1 MLLEIVAVFNIVS
14 RPDFGH
20 QRKTAHIVI
29 LDCFPV
35 PEVSPGVSTDFLWL
49 WVVVV
54 AYCNIDDDIARVVSG
69 IDALV
74 DGTIYVDVPDCTSVS
89 KDMALP

>member
-20 QRKTAHIVI
+20 QRETADIVI
-29 LDCFPV
+29 LDCSPV
-35 PEVSPGVSTDFLWL
+35 PEVCPGVSTDFLWL

-54 AYCNIDDDIARVVSG
+54 ANCDIDDDVARVVSS

-89 KDMALP
+89 KDVAFP

>member
-1 MLLEIVAVFNIVS
+1 MLLEIVAVFNVVPCPHL
-14 RPDFGH
+14 RH
-20 QRKTAHIVI
+20 QRETAHIVV

-35 PEVSPGVSTDFLWL
+35 PEVCPGVSTDFLWL

-54 AYCNIDDDIARVVSG
+54 ANGEIDDDIAGVVSG

-74 DGTIYVDVPDCTSVS
+74 DGTIYVDVPDCASVS
-89 KDMALP
+89 KNMAFP